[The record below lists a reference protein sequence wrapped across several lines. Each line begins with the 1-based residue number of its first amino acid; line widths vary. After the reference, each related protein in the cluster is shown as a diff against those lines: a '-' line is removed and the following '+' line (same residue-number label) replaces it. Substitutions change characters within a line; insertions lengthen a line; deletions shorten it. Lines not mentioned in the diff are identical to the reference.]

1 MKQVILYFMKKI
13 KKDNIGAYAAQS
25 ALFFIMSLI
34 PFLLV
39 LLSLLRFTP
48 VTESM
53 VLYAIELISPG
64 YVSNSVIAIVDEVY
78 HNSGGIL
85 FVSLVFAIYS
95 AAKTIQSLRY
105 GLNIVYEI
113 EETRNWFLLRLRAM
127 GETFAL
133 IIAILLLMILLMFG
147 QRIQGVLVEYAPIVA
162 VATDTILKLRFLIL
176 FFVLIIIFGSIY
188 KVLPNRNAT
197 FRSQL
202 VGAVGCSAAWYVFTF
217 GVSVYVNYFNGFSF
231 YGSLTSL
238 VLIMFWL
245 YFAMYIFLVCGEI
258 NNALEMIMIE
268 LKLDMKMRRQEK
280 IKNRQE
286 KMRQKQEDKRN
297 KK

>member
-1 MKQVILYFMKKI
+1 MRKI
-13 KKDNIGAYAAQS
+13 KRDNTGAYAAQA
-25 ALFFIMSLI
+25 ALFFIMSVI

-53 VLYAIELISPG
+53 VLSAIELVSPG
-64 YVSNSVIAIVDEVY
+64 YVSSVVISIVDEVY

-85 FVSLVFAIYS
+85 FISLVFAVYS
-95 AAKTIQSLRY
+95 SAKTIQSLRY

-113 EETRNWFLLRLRAM
+113 DETRNWFVLRFRAM
-127 GETFAL
+127 IETFAL
-133 IIAILLLMILLMFG
+133 IVAILLLMLLLMFG
-147 QRIQGVLVEYAPIVA
+147 QQIQSVLVQYAPFLSVITA
-162 VATDTILKLRFLIL
+162 TILKLRFLIL
-176 FFVLIIIFGSIY
+176 FFVLIGIFVAIY
-188 KVLPNRNAT
+188 KVLPNRKAT

-217 GVSVYVNYFNGFSF
+217 GVSIYVNYFNGFSL

-238 VLIMFWL
+238 VLMMFWL

-258 NNALEMIMIE
+258 NNAFELILIE
-268 LKLDMKMRRQEK
+268 LKLDFKMRKQEKLRKRQEK
-280 IKNRQE
+280 QT
-286 KMRQKQEDKRN
+286 
-297 KK
+297 

>member
-85 FVSLVFAIYS
+85 FVSLIFSIYS

-113 EETRNWFLLRLRAM
+113 DETRNWFLLRLRAM

-162 VATDTILKLRFLIL
+162 VVTNTILKLRFLIL

-188 KVLPNRNAT
+188 KVLPNRDAT

-280 IKNRQE
+280 MK
-286 KMRQKQEDKRN
+286 QKQEDKRN